1 MSLKI
6 LHYIISQMPDRFRS
20 GNFTDQTIEQ
30 DLMRL
35 VKSSSGMTR
44 SQGIT
49 DSTLT
54 KWTQSFP
61 KCISICEGLEKLANI
76 HTTSSEQHNMN
87 WLHNHPPYFK
97 MTSRCHYEKISHSY
111 MYVSYV
117 QRHFGLNTVVVFD
130 GYESS
135 NSTKVVKQQRQASKG
150 VSRDLLFDER
160 IKAVSTHSSFL
171 ANATNKSQIIAMIL
185 SKFQHHGMSLR
196 CLKIMEAPQRTLLM
210 RERNSS
216 STFISIRVSAT
227 NKSSSKIA
235 HLINVSYCA
244 AKESE

>member
-44 SQGIT
+44 GQGIT

-61 KCISICEGLEKLANI
+61 QCISIYEGLEKLVNI
-76 HTTSSEQHNMN
+76 HTTSSEQHNTN

-97 MTSRCHYEKISHSY
+97 MTSRCHYDTISHSY
-111 MYVSYV
+111 IYVSYV
-117 QRHFGLNTVVVFD
+117 QRHFGLNTVVIFV

-135 NSTKVVKQQRQASKG
+135 NSTKVVEQQRRAWKSI
-150 VSRDLLFDER
+150 SRDLLFDEQ
-160 IKAVSTHSSFL
+160 IKAIFTQASF
-171 ANATNKSQIIAMIL
+171 
-185 SKFQHHGMSLR
+185 
-196 CLKIMEAPQRTLLM
+196 
-210 RERNSS
+210 
-216 STFISIRVSAT
+216 
-227 NKSSSKIA
+227 
-235 HLINVSYCA
+235 
-244 AKESE
+244 